1 MPSSRSLR
9 RVRLVWLFR
18 ALAFCFC
25 WYWIFLAVRCNSF
38 LPAFFPKDH
47 DCTKAAAA
55 VRIWQT
61 VNSGFF
67 PPLHPDSLQEQVADG
82 RQGLVSHQAPIIAAL
97 VM

>member
-1 MPSSRSLR
+1 MPSRRSLR

-25 WYWIFLAVRCNSF
+25 WYAIFSAVRSSSF
-38 LPAFFPKDH
+38 LLACFPNDH

-61 VNSGFF
+61 VSSGFF
-67 PPLHPDSLQEQVADG
+67 PPLLPSFFQEQVSNRG
-82 RQGLVSHQAPIIAAL
+82 QCLMSHQASIFSPL
-97 VM
+97 VV